1 MWLGSASPAGHD
13 RNLIKQWFE
22 QAPIQL
28 ARVVIVLE
36 GPYPQYAE
44 QMVNAEPQQYR
55 KWGSI
60 SLLLIAG
67 SRNPLQ
73 KKTSLQN
80 DAHEDTLS
88 YKLSWKLDGG
98 LEA

>member
-1 MWLGSASPAGHD
+1 
-13 RNLIKQWFE
+13 
-22 QAPIQL
+22 
-28 ARVVIVLE
+28 
-36 GPYPQYAE
+36 
-44 QMVNAEPQQYR
+44 MVNAEPQQYR

-60 SLLLIAG
+60 SFLLIAG

-88 YKLSWKLDGG
+88 YKLSWELDGG

>member
-1 MWLGSASPAGHD
+1 MAGLHLEIVTAEKAILSEDDVEQVVAPAVDG
-13 RNLIKQWFE
+13 
-22 QAPIQL
+22 
-28 ARVVIVLE
+28 VIAIR
-36 GPYPQYAE
+36 PPQYAE

-88 YKLSWKLDGG
+88 YKLSWD
-98 LEA
+98 

>member
-60 SLLLIAG
+60 SFLLIAG

-88 YKLSWKLDGG
+88 YKLSWELDGG